1 MALSTRLLASGYG
14 WRVEDV
20 VCTFGPHDRPFEE
33 RHDWACVAI
42 VTGGTFQYRSTA
54 GSAVLA
60 PGALLLGNERH
71 CFECSHA
78 HGVGDR
84 CLSFHFTAEFLEA
97 VAATVPGARELA
109 FTVPRLPPLSV
120 LLPIVAAAAALRR
133 DNDEAEFEEVAL
145 HLVGAVYAVLVG
157 AERKTR
163 DPSRRDARR
172 ITAALRL
179 IEAQAHEPLRL
190 AELADAAA
198 MSPYHFLRTFRAV
211 VGTTPHQFILN
222 TRLQRA
228 AVRLRR
234 TTDSISAIAFET
246 GFTDLSTFNRRFRR
260 VIRSR
265 PSAYRAGSGIVHGH
279 P

>member
-33 RHDWACVAI
+33 RHDWACAAI

-97 VAATVPGARELA
+97 A
-109 FTVPRLPPLSV
+109 
-120 LLPIVAAAAALRR
+120 
-133 DNDEAEFEEVAL
+133 
-145 HLVGAVYAVLVG
+145 
-157 AERKTR
+157 
-163 DPSRRDARR
+163 
-172 ITAALRL
+172 
-179 IEAQAHEPLRL
+179 
-190 AELADAAA
+190 
-198 MSPYHFLRTFRAV
+198 
-211 VGTTPHQFILN
+211 
-222 TRLQRA
+222 A
-228 AVRLRR
+228 AVRTAAHRRRSCGATPGQRRSRIRGSRTASGRRCLRR
-234 TTDSISAIAFET
+234 ACGRGAENS
-246 GFTDLSTFNRRFRR
+246 
-260 VIRSR
+260 RSK
-265 PSAYRAGSGIVHGH
+265 PT
-279 P
+279 